1 MQDKTGLDY
10 SKVNLYWNNAMPS
23 ILGPYMMD
31 GFGFPVGAGMFRFQS
46 ETRIV
51 EDMIRGID
59 RNSAVLDMGSG
70 IGCWTEYFAR
80 YFRKVISIESSKP
93 LYEAMKRRCA
103 HYPGVKAVY
112 GDVMT
117 FEPGERHE
125 LVFLGGMLMYLN
137 ENDVITL
144 LRKITPSL
152 GPRGVILCRETTVRN
167 SVVTRSGEYQ
177 AVYRSIE
184 VYKDIFR
191 KSGLDIIKVRKNAPY
206 VLLQMGCELIKKWK
220 TVMPEPVQLIPVTGH
235 ILYWALRLGNPW
247 IARIA
252 EKLDIEFPEL
262 ENHFFMLRSGDRDP
276 HNNKADV
283 TTQVQSG
290 KGT

>member
-1 MQDKTGLDY
+1 MTLLQDKTGLDY
-10 SKVNLYWNNAMPS
+10 SKVSLYWNNTRPS

-31 GFGFPVGAGMFRFQS
+31 GFGFPVGAGRFRFQV
-46 ETRIV
+46 ETGIV
-51 EDMIRGID
+51 QDLIRGLD
-59 RNSAVLDMGSG
+59 RNGTVLDMGSG
-70 IGCWTEYFAR
+70 IGYWTECFAQ

-103 HYPGVKAVY
+103 HYPNVKAVY

-117 FEPGERHE
+117 FEPEDRYE

-137 ENDVITL
+137 ESDVITL
-144 LRKITPSL
+144 LRKITSSL
-152 GPRGVILCRETTVRN
+152 GQRGVILCRETTVRN

-191 KSGLDIIKVRKNAPY
+191 ESGLDIIKVQKNVPY

-220 TVMPEPVQLIPVTGH
+220 TIVPEPIQLIPVAGH
-235 ILYWALRLGNPW
+235 ILYWVLRLGNPW
-247 IARIA
+247 IVRIA
-252 EKLDIEFPEL
+252 EKLDIVFPEL
-262 ENHFFMLRSGDRDP
+262 ENHFFMLRASDHGP
-276 HNNKADV
+276 LNNKADFNC
-283 TTQVQSG
+283 S
-290 KGT
+290 